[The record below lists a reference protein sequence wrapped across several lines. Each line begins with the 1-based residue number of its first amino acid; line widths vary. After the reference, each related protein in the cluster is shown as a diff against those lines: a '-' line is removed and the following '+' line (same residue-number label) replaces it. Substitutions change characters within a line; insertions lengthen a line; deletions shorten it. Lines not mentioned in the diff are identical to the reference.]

1 MKRINKVLGVI
12 AVLGILVGC
21 LFGSIEY
28 HAFNKNYYEMKYT
41 ELNTAE
47 HIGMSNEALFDATFT
62 LLDYLKDERDDILC
76 VQEVKG
82 KLREIYDERE
92 TLHMVDVKNLYI
104 NVKNVCFTIVGVGI
118 VAFLFM
124 IYFMKSNK
132 YQLHEMLIDLKD
144 GFRQVV
150 LSFII
155 VISGLL
161 FYALVDFNRFWT
173 MFHQIFFDNDLW
185 LLDPRVSIMINMFPE
200 EFWFGMVIRITLTFI
215 ISFCGLSYLFY
226 WFTNKKLVS
235 IKEK

>member
-1 MKRINKVLGVI
+1 MKRINKILGVI

-28 HAFNKNYYEMKYT
+28 HGFNKNYYEMKYT
-41 ELNTAE
+41 ELDTAK

-82 KLREIYDERE
+82 KVREIYDERE

-104 NVKNVCFTIVGVGI
+104 NVKNVCFTVVGI
-118 VAFLFM
+118 GIAALLSMF
-124 IYFMKSNK
+124 YFVKTNK
-132 YQLHEMLIDLKD
+132 ISLEEVLVSLKD

-150 LSFII
+150 LAFII

-200 EFWFGMVIRITLTFI
+200 DFWFGMVIRIALTFI
-215 ISFCGLSYLFY
+215 VSFTGISFILYKVV
-226 WFTNKKLVS
+226 NKEL
-235 IKEK
+235 EKRG

>member
-1 MKRINKVLGVI
+1 MKRINKILGVI

-28 HAFNKNYYEMKYT
+28 HGFNKNYYEMKYT

-76 VQEVKG
+76 VHEVKG
-82 KLREIYDERE
+82 KEREIFDERE

-118 VAFLFM
+118 VALLCM
-124 IYFMKSNK
+124 IYLVKSNK
-132 YQLHEMLIDLKD
+132 CTLETMLLDLKD

-150 LSFII
+150 LAFII

-200 EFWFGMVIRITLTFI
+200 EFWFGMVIRMALTFI
-215 ISFCGLSYLFY
+215 ISFCGLSFLFHWY
-226 WFTNKKLVS
+226 TNKKLKS
-235 IKEK
+235 IKE

>member
-1 MKRINKVLGVI
+1 MKRINKILGVI

-28 HAFNKNYYEMKYT
+28 HGFNKNYYEMKYT
-41 ELNTAE
+41 ELDTAK

-76 VQEVKG
+76 VKEVKG
-82 KLREIYDERE
+82 KVREIYDERE

-104 NVKNVCFTIVGVGI
+104 NVKHVCFTVVGI
-118 VAFLFM
+118 GIAALLSMFYLVKTNRISLE
-124 IYFMKSNK
+124 N
-132 YQLHEMLIDLKD
+132 MLYDLKD

-150 LSFII
+150 LAFII

-200 EFWFGMVIRITLTFI
+200 DFWFGMVIRIALTFI
-215 ISFCGLSYLFY
+215 VSFTGISFILYKVV
-226 WFTNKKLVS
+226 NKEL
-235 IKEK
+235 EKRG

>member
-41 ELNTAE
+41 ELDTAK

-82 KLREIYDERE
+82 QLREIYDERE

-104 NVKNVCFTIVGVGI
+104 NVKNVCFTIVIVGI
-118 VAFLFM
+118 IALLVMF
-124 IYFMKSNK
+124 YFVKIN
-132 YQLHEMLIDLKD
+132 QCTLEGILHDLKD

-161 FYALVDFNRFWT
+161 FYALIDFNRFWT
-173 MFHQIFFDNDLW
+173 MFHLIFFDNDLW

-200 EFWFGMVIRITLTFI
+200 NFWFGMVIRIVLTFI
-215 ISFCGLSYLFY
+215 ISFCGLSFLFY
-226 WFTNKKLVS
+226 WFANKKLKS
-235 IKEK
+235 IGK

>member
-28 HAFNKNYYEMKYT
+28 HGFNKNYYEMKYT

-76 VQEVKG
+76 VHEVKG
-82 KLREIYDERE
+82 KEREIFDERE

-118 VAFLFM
+118 AALLAMV
-124 IYFMKSNK
+124 YFVKSNK
-132 YQLHEMLIDLKD
+132 CTLETMLVDLKD

-150 LSFII
+150 LAFII

-200 EFWFGMVIRITLTFI
+200 EFWFGMVIRMALTFI
-215 ISFCGLSYLFY
+215 ISFCGLSFLFHWY
-226 WFTNKKLVS
+226 TNKKLKS
-235 IKEK
+235 IKE

>member
-28 HAFNKNYYEMKYT
+28 HAFNENYYEMKYT

-124 IYFMKSNK
+124 IYFVKSNK
-132 YQLHEMLIDLKD
+132 YQLHEMLIDFKD

>member
-1 MKRINKVLGVI
+1 MKRINKILGVV

-28 HAFNKNYYEMKYT
+28 HGFNKNYYEMKYT
-41 ELNTAE
+41 ELDTAK

-76 VQEVKG
+76 IQEVKG

-104 NVKNVCFTIVGVGI
+104 NAKLVCFSIAGIGI
-118 VAFLFM
+118 VAFVFM
-124 IYFMKSNK
+124 ILSVKKNQYT
-132 YQLHEMLIDLKD
+132 LEEMLLDLKD

-150 LSFII
+150 LAFII

-173 MFHQIFFDNDLW
+173 MFHQIFFTNDLW

-200 EFWFGMVIRITLTFI
+200 EFWFGMVIRIALTFI
-215 ISFCGLSYLFY
+215 ISFGGLSLILYRFA
-226 WFTNKKLVS
+226 NKKLQS
-235 IKEK
+235 INEN